1 MPTPFTSK
9 FIHLL
14 QTFDEAEL
22 KAFERWLQSPW
33 CNTNKNL
40 TRLLTRLKPYYPGFS
55 DTKLTKEKLFRQV
68 LPDGKFSE
76 RRMNNL
82 LSEAYL
88 AAEKFLVFQRFSGE
102 HHLQKELLIQEFQ
115 GRGLDDWFF
124 RDARREIDRLE
135 SREVKDWKDH
145 LGLLRLHRRM
155 YHHPGKGPGGQ
166 AGHATIVQMGAQIDL
181 LYLLEKAAVIN
192 EMIFQ
197 NRLFKEEPHDLP
209 AELKKWFTAAGGIR
223 HPALELYRM
232 RFADAGEENLLPQF
246 LQLQTA
252 FLERFDALNTREQN
266 IHLLSLLNDAKQLI
280 KAGALDITKSLPL
293 YQLGLTTGAVLNQG
307 KMTSNTYLTIVTASN
322 TKRTFDFTGQFTDT
336 YTVCLAEEVRD
347 DCARWA
353 GAHTAYWRNGPEACL
368 AILQGYEFSAPNLQL
383 TGRVLAAQAHFDLY
397 LKDASYQSYLFHYFD
412 TFEKWLNRDKIWS
425 KSNMTTFLRFVQIS
439 RTLAKYYTDPDPNPK
454 NLENLLDQEQNIQ
467 ALNWLKLKREEVLRL
482 KAKRP
487 SRI

>member
-1 MPTPFTSK
+1 MATIFSTK
-9 FIHLL
+9 FFRLL
-14 QTFDEAEL
+14 QTMERAEL
-22 KAFERWLQSPW
+22 KDFETWLQSPW

-40 TRLLTRLKPYYPGFS
+40 IRLLARLKPYYPDFS

-68 LPDGKFSE
+68 LPGGKFSE

-88 AAEKFLVFQRFSGE
+88 AAEKFLVFQRFDGE

-124 RDARREIDRLE
+124 RDACCEIDRLE

-155 YHHPGKGPGGQ
+155 YHHPGKGPRPQ
-166 AGHATIVQMGAQIDL
+166 SGHATVVQMGTQIDL

-192 EMIFQ
+192 EMIFR
-197 NRLFKEEPHDLP
+197 NRLFKEAPHDLP
-209 AELKKWFTAAGGIR
+209 AELKKWFSAADRIR
-223 HPALELYRM
+223 HPALDLYRM
-232 RFADAGEENLLPQF
+232 RFVDAGEESLLPQF

-252 FLERFDALNTREQN
+252 FMERFDALNAREQN

-280 KAGALDITKSLPL
+280 KAGALDITESLPL

-322 TKRTFDFTGQFTDT
+322 TKGTFDFTGHFTDK
-336 YTVCLAEEVRD
+336 YTVCLAGEVRD

-353 GAHTAYWRNGPEACL
+353 GAHTAYWRKELKGCL
-368 AILQGYEFSAPNLQL
+368 AILQGYHFRAHNVQL
-383 TGRVLAAQAHFDLY
+383 ISRELTTQMYFDLY
-397 LKDASYQSYLFHYFD
+397 LKDKSYHFYLFHYFD
-412 TFEKWLNRDKIWS
+412 TFEKWLNRQTA
-425 KSNMTTFLRFVQIS
+425 KSATNKTAFLRFVQTC
-439 RTLAKYYTDPDPNPK
+439 RTLAKYYADPKPQK
-454 NLENLLDQEQNIQ
+454 LENLLDQEQNIQ

-487 SRI
+487 SSV

>member
-1 MPTPFTSK
+1 MAAIFSTK
-9 FIHLL
+9 FFRIL
-14 QTFDEAEL
+14 QTMEPVEL
-22 KAFERWLQSPW
+22 KDFETWLQSPW

-40 TRLLTRLKPYYPGFS
+40 IRLLTRLKPYYPGFS

-115 GRGLDDWFF
+115 SRELDDWFF
-124 RDARREIDRLE
+124 RDACCEIDRLE

-145 LGLLRLHRRM
+145 LSLLRLHRRM
-155 YHHPGKGPGGQ
+155 YHHPGQGLRGQ
-166 AGHATIVQMGAQIDL
+166 AGHATVVQMGAQIDL

-192 EMIFQ
+192 EMIFR
-197 NRLFKEEPHDLP
+197 NRLFKEKPHDVP
-209 AELKKWFTAAGGIR
+209 AELKKWFTAADGIR

-252 FLERFDALNTREQN
+252 FLERFDALNAREQN

-280 KAGALDITKSLPL
+280 KTGALDITESLPL

-322 TKRTFDFTGQFTDT
+322 TKGIFDFTGHFTGT

-353 GAHTAYWRNGPEACL
+353 DAHTAYWRNGPESCL
-368 AILQGYEFSAPNLQL
+368 AILQGYEFRAPNFQL
-383 TGRVLAAQAHFDLY
+383 IGRVLATQAYFDLY
-397 LKDASYQSYLFHYFD
+397 LKDASYHAYLFHSFD

-425 KSNMTTFLRFVQIS
+425 KSNMTAFLRFVQIS
-439 RTLAKYYTDPDPNPK
+439 RTLAKYYTDPDPDPK
-454 NLENLLDQEQNIQ
+454 NLENILDQELNIQ

-482 KAKRP
+482 KTKRP
-487 SRI
+487 SSI